1 MLTEKEPLLP
11 QEKLLI
17 IYFIAVL
24 LFFTIF
30 AIVFVIAFQRRKNKF
45 LKERY
50 EAEKR
55 YQRELAD
62 SQIEIQEQ
70 TLKNIAWELHDN
82 VGQLLSVAN
91 IQLNILMNSAPES
104 LHKQISETKNVVKET
119 VQEIRS
125 LSKVLNSDVVLK
137 NGLLES
143 LKVELDRFTRL
154 GYLDASLRI
163 TGDIIPI
170 KSASE
175 IIVFRILQEFL
186 SNVMKHARASKLFV
200 HLDYKEKS
208 LDISAIDDGVG
219 FDTSIKTDSSGMET
233 MSSRAELLNADFSI
247 ISEIGKGTQLFL
259 SYPYKTHN
267 EHKG

>member
-1 MLTEKEPLLP
+1 MLSDKEPLLN

-17 IYFIAVL
+17 VYFIAVL
-24 LFFTIF
+24 LFFAIF
-30 AIVFVIAFQRRKNKF
+30 SIIFVIAFQRRKNKF

-50 EAEKR
+50 DAEQR
-55 YQRELAD
+55 YHRELAN

-91 IQLNILMNSAPES
+91 IQLNILMNAAPES
-104 LHKQISETKNVVKET
+104 ILGQLKETKGVVQES

-125 LSKVLNSDVVLK
+125 LSKVLNNDVVLK

-143 LKVELDRFTRL
+143 LHVELDRFKRL
-154 GYLDASLRI
+154 GYLNVSLQVL
-163 TGDIIPI
+163 GDPVPI

-175 IIVFRILQEFL
+175 IIIFRILQEFL
-186 SNVMKHARASKLFV
+186 SNVIKHARASNLCV
-200 HLDYKEKS
+200 YLDYNEKT
-208 LDISAIDDGVG
+208 LDISVTDDGIG
-219 FDTSIKTDSSGMET
+219 FNTSQKTDSSGMET
-233 MSSRAELLNADFSI
+233 MRGRARILNAEYSI

-259 SYPYKTHN
+259 KYPYRSL
-267 EHKG
+267 

>member
-1 MLTEKEPLLP
+1 MLSDREPLLP

-17 IYFIAVL
+17 VYFIAVL
-24 LFFTIF
+24 LFFAVF
-30 AIVFVIAFQRRKNKF
+30 AIVFVVAFQRRKNKF

-91 IQLNILMNSAPES
+91 IQLNVLLNSTPATY
-104 LHKQISETKNVVKET
+104 HGQIQETKGIVQES

-125 LSKVLNSDVVLK
+125 LSKVLNNDVVLK
-137 NGLLES
+137 NGLLAS
-143 LKVELDRFTRL
+143 LNVELDRFKRL
-154 GYLDASLRI
+154 GYLDASLKI

-170 KSASE
+170 NSASE
-175 IIVFRILQEFL
+175 IIIFRILQEFL
-186 SNVMKHARASKLFV
+186 SNVLKHARASKLFV
-200 HLDYKEKS
+200 HLDYKEKT
-208 LDISAIDDGVG
+208 LEISANDDGIG
-219 FDTSIKTDSSGMET
+219 FDTSLKTDSSGMET
-233 MSSRAELLNADFSI
+233 MMSRAVLINAEYKI
-247 ISEIGKGTQLFL
+247 ISEIGKGTQLYL
-259 SYPYKTHN
+259 SYPYKST
-267 EHKG
+267 K

>member
-1 MLTEKEPLLP
+1 MLTEKGPLLP

-17 IYFIAVL
+17 VYFIAVL
-24 LFFTIF
+24 LFFAVF
-30 AIVFVIAFQRRKNKF
+30 AIVFFVAFQRRKNKF

-91 IQLNILMNSAPES
+91 IQLNVLMNSIPATYHE
-104 LHKQISETKNVVKET
+104 QIQETKGIVQES

-125 LSKVLNSDVVLK
+125 LSKVLNNDVVLK
-137 NGLLES
+137 NGLLAS
-143 LKVELDRFTRL
+143 LKVELDRFKRL
-154 GYLDASLRI
+154 GYLDASLKI

-170 KSASE
+170 NSANE
-175 IIVFRILQEFL
+175 IILFRILQEFL
-186 SNVMKHARASKLFV
+186 SNVLKHARASKLFV
-200 HLDYKEKS
+200 HLEYKEKT
-208 LDISAIDDGVG
+208 LDISAMDDGIG
-219 FDTSIKTDSSGMET
+219 FDTLAKSDNSGIET
-233 MSSRAELLNADFSI
+233 MKSRAAL
-247 ISEIGKGTQLFL
+247 ISAEYTITSKKGEGTQLYL
-259 SYPYKTHN
+259 SYPYKN
-267 EHKG
+267 I

>member
-1 MLTEKEPLLP
+1 MLSEKEPLLP

-17 IYFIAVL
+17 VYFIAVL

-50 EAEKR
+50 EAEQR

-91 IQLNILMNSAPES
+91 IQLNVLMNAVPEIFYD
-104 LHKQISETKNVVKET
+104 QINETKSIVQET
-119 VQEIRS
+119 VQEIRT
-125 LSKVLNSDVVLK
+125 LSKVLNNEVVLK
-137 NGLLES
+137 NGLLAS
-143 LKVELDRFTRL
+143 LQVELDRFKRL
-154 GYLDASLRI
+154 GYLDASLKI

-170 KSASE
+170 NSSSE
-175 IIVFRILQEFL
+175 IIIFRIIQEFL
-186 SNVMKHARASKLFV
+186 SNVLKHARASKLFV
-200 HLDYKEKS
+200 HLDYKEKA
-208 LDISAIDDGVG
+208 LDIRAIDDGVG
-219 FDTSIKTDSSGMET
+219 FDTAIKTDSSGMET
-233 MSSRAELLNADFSI
+233 MSSRAALIHADFSI
-247 ISEIGKGTQLFL
+247 DSEIGKGTQLFL
-259 SYPYKTHN
+259 SYPYKTAQ
-267 EHKG
+267 

>member
-1 MLTEKEPLLP
+1 MLTDKGPLLP

-24 LFFTIF
+24 LFFAVF

-45 LKERY
+45 LIERY

-91 IQLNILMNSAPES
+91 IQLNVLMNSAPES
-104 LHKQISETKNVVKET
+104 FHSQIKETKEVVQES

-125 LSKVLNSDVVLK
+125 LSKVLNNDVVLK
-137 NGLLES
+137 NGLIAS
-143 LKVELDRFTRL
+143 LQVELDRFKRL
-154 GYLDASLRI
+154 NYLDASLKI
-163 TGDIIPI
+163 SGDIVPLS
-170 KSASE
+170 SASE
-175 IIVFRILQEFL
+175 IIIFRILQESL
-186 SNVMKHARASKLFV
+186 SNVIKHARASKLFV
-200 HLDYKEKS
+200 HLEYKERT
-208 LDISAIDDGVG
+208 LEISTLDDGVG
-219 FDTSIKTDSSGMET
+219 FDISQKTDSSGMET
-233 MSSRAELLNADFSI
+233 MRSRADLLHADFSI
-247 ISEIGKGTQLFL
+247 TSEIGKGTQLFL
-259 SYPYKTHN
+259 KYPYKS
-267 EHKG
+267 K